1 MDRQTIFAITVTIA
15 VVNGVFS
22 PIVGLAYALA
32 PIWLPEFLPITPG
45 VLLYLSSLI
54 VATATL
60 LMAGV
65 PAALYE
71 RLIDRRPESRMPTLV
86 WLGTAI
92 TLSLPALN
100 RLSEF

>member
-1 MDRQTIFAITVTIA
+1 MDRQTIFVVVVTIA
-15 VVNGVFS
+15 VVNGIFS
-22 PIVGLAYALA
+22 PLVGLAFALA
-32 PIWLPEFLPITPG
+32 PIWLPEFLPVTPG

-60 LMAGV
+60 LIAGV

-71 RLIDRRPESRMPTLV
+71 RLIDRRPESKMPVLV
-86 WLGTAI
+86 WLGAAI

-100 RLSEF
+100 RLTQF

>member
-1 MDRQTIFAITVTIA
+1 MDRQTIFAIVVTVA

-22 PIVGLAYALA
+22 PMVGLAFALA
-32 PIWLPEFLPITPG
+32 PIWLPEFLPVSPG

-65 PAALYE
+65 PAAFYE
-71 RLIDRRPESRMPTLV
+71 RLIDRRPESKIPTLV
-86 WLGTAI
+86 WLGAAV
-92 TLSLPALN
+92 TLSLPALD
-100 RLSEF
+100 RLSQF

>member
-1 MDRQTIFAITVTIA
+1 MDRQTIFVVTVTIA

-32 PIWLPEFLPITPG
+32 PVWLPEFLPVTPG

-60 LMAGV
+60 LIAGV
-65 PAALYE
+65 PAALCE
-71 RLIDRRPESRMPTLV
+71 RLIDRRPDSRMPALI
-86 WLGTAI
+86 WLGTAL